1 MFFPLF
7 KKLFYFFFLFAVI
20 NYPQIIVAASLGQNE
35 VLLLRGLDDGEREDE
50 SDGEDAKEQRE
61 DALRYIVDLL
71 GKSLPVT
78 GVRGD
83 KQLRTP

>member
-1 MFFPLF
+1 MFSHFSKTL
-7 KKLFYFFFLFAVI
+7 LLLLVI
-20 NYPQIIVAASLGQNE
+20 NPHIAASLGQNE

-50 SDGEDAKEQRE
+50 SYGEDAKEQRE

>member
-1 MFFPLF
+1 MFSHFSKTL
-7 KKLFYFFFLFAVI
+7 LLLLLVI
-20 NYPQIIVAASLGQNE
+20 NPHIAASLGQNE

-50 SDGEDAKEQRE
+50 SYGEDAKEQRE